1 MQFAFGYCRTSGF
14 RVIRAIPTLFIV
26 KLKSSEFSLIRT
38 NTQILSELV
47 KGCRAP
53 NWSISVSQYS
63 Y

>member
-1 MQFAFGYCRTSGF
+1 M
-14 RVIRAIPTLFIV
+14 IRAISTLFIV

-53 NWSISVSQYS
+53 IGQSL
-63 Y
+63 

>member
-1 MQFAFGYCRTSGF
+1 M
-14 RVIRAIPTLFIV
+14 IHAIPTLFIV
-26 KLKSSEFSLIRT
+26 KLKSSEFSLIRA

-53 NWSISVSQYS
+53 DWSISVSQYS